1 MSKPVVLLTWGGFYA
16 PGWIEKYWP
25 KIRERCEVRLTDIRT
40 GPERLTQ
47 LADVDA
53 IILRRWEVDRE
64 MLEAAPKLRAVVTV
78 GVGVEK
84 VDIEAATELGIV
96 VANSPGNQI
105 SVAEA
110 TMLLML
116 AVSKR
121 MLMWVDAARTGNQ
134 PDASVHGSELYGKTL
149 GLIGLGRIG
158 RRVAGMAR
166 AFGMDVLAYDPYVTS
181 ADDVELVPLDD
192 LLRRSDLVSV
202 HVVLTPETHH
212 MLGAREFGLMKP
224 SAVVINTA
232 RGGAIDEAAL
242 IEALRSKQI
251 AGAGLDVFEVEP
263 PELDNPLLSMPNV
276 VATPHALPRTEEAFE
291 RCAEMTQE
299 SILAVMDGELP
310 QYTIN
315 RNVSWR
321 ISGKV

>member
-1 MSKPVVLLTWGGFYA
+1 MAKPVVLLTWGSFYS

-25 KIRERCEVRLTDIRT
+25 KILERCEVRLTDIRT

-64 MLEAAPKLRAVVTV
+64 MLEAGTKLRAVVTV

-84 VDIEAATELGIV
+84 VDIEAASELGIV

-116 AVSKR
+116 AVSKQ
-121 MLMWVDAARTGNQ
+121 MLSWVDAARTGNQ
-134 PDASVHGSELYGKTL
+134 PDASVHGLELYGKTL
-149 GLIGLGRIG
+149 GLIGFGRIG

-181 ADDVELVPLDD
+181 ADDVEMVSLDD
-192 LLRRSDLVSV
+192 LLRRSDFVSV
-202 HVVLTPETHH
+202 HVILTPETHH

-224 SAVVINTA
+224 TAFVINTA

-263 PELDNPLLSMPNV
+263 PELDNPLLAMPNV

-291 RCAEMTQE
+291 RCAAMTQE
-299 SILAVMDGELP
+299 SILAAMDGELP

-315 RNVSWR
+315 RNVSWG
-321 ISGKV
+321 ISGKA